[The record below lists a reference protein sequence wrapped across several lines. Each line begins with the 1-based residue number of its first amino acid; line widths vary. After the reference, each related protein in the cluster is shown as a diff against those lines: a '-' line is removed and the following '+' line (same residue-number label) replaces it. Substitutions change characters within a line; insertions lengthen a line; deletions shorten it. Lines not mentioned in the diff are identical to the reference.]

1 MQTPVKFIDATPT
14 WQQLL
19 PLLIEVASNGD
30 TSKARQNALNELMRL
45 AKTVDDIN
53 MALKVET
60 S

>member
-1 MQTPVKFIDATPT
+1 MCEHVRTIDITPT

-19 PLLIEVASNGD
+19 PLLIEVAANGD
-30 TSKARQNALNELMRL
+30 TLKARQNALNELMRL

-53 MALKVET
+53 IALKAET